1 MARIAN
7 LECGAGKIPDP
18 QLETLKDNSLFI
30 ERPRKDVVQMTNADA
45 ELKRWLSLPEL
56 RLWIVSKARKMK
68 RIFAAILK

>member
-7 LECGAGKIPDP
+7 LECGEQDTRPASRNIARQQP
-18 QLETLKDNSLFI
+18 FI
-30 ERPRKDVVQMTNADA
+30 ERPRKDAVQMPNADA

-56 RLWIVSKARKMK
+56 TLCIVNKAKKMK